1 MSSDNI
7 SLEELEIKEIYDWV
21 DGFNLSRPKKNI
33 ARDFSDAILVAE
45 ILKSYY
51 PEIVWIHSYP
61 KVNSQHE
68 KIKNWKFLRKKVL
81 LKIAFPLKNS
91 EIETIVCLEEF
102 AIEKFLLR
110 LMYYLENSDKAIKNH
125 IQKKQKR
132 SRINI
137 KKNLAYKNSIKKKEP
152 FLPPNQRKEVIY
164 DLEQTIDI
172 LESKIDKLALLIKIK
187 DDKINILSQQLIDKG
202 IEL

>member
-1 MSSDNI
+1 MSSDL
-7 SLEELEIKEIYDWV
+7 SMEELEVKEIYDWV
-21 DGFNLSRPKKNI
+21 DGFDLSRPKKNI

-68 KIKNWKFLRKKVL
+68 KVTNWKFLRKKVL
-81 LKIAFPLKNS
+81 LKIAFPLANS
-91 EIETIVCLEEF
+91 EIKKIVCLEEF

-110 LMYYLENSDKAIKNH
+110 LMYYLEDSDTAIKNH
-125 IQKKQKR
+125 IKKNQKK

-137 KKNLAYKNSIKKKEP
+137 KKNLAYKNDCKVKEP
-152 FLPPNQRKEVIY
+152 FLSPNQRKEVIY
-164 DLEQTIDI
+164 DLEQTMDI

-187 DDKINILSQQLIDKG
+187 NDKIKILSQQLRDKG